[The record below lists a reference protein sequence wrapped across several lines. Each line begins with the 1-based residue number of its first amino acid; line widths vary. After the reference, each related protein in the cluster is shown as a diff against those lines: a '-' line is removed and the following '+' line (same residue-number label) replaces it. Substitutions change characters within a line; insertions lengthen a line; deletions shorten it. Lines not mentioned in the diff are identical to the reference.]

1 MKWMEALK
9 KFNAGKG
16 EWCVPKKGTREH
28 KEVMS
33 IMNGKTLY
41 TGTRQEQTRIKERA
55 KTNRAPVRISKV
67 NYEN

>member
-1 MKWMEALK
+1 MKWMDALR

-16 EWCVPKKGTREH
+16 EWCVPRKGTREH

-33 IMNGKTLY
+33 IMHGATLY
-41 TGTRQEQTRIKERA
+41 TGTRQEQTRIKERV

>member
-41 TGTRQEQTRIKERA
+41 TGTRQEQKRIKERA
-55 KTNRAPVRISKV
+55 KTNRAPVRIKGTF
-67 NYEN
+67 